1 MALMTTSSDVSEYHN
16 AESYLI
22 LSENEKSMM
31 IKIDYRSLNQ
41 TVDIWTYNREI
52 KPDVVEQLFEYI
64 QDKSNNI
71 VWTLTAIKERKSNRL
86 FLIDGQHRYEAI
98 KKIMQNDI
106 DFKEERFV
114 FIQVYLINN
123 IEEDEEY
130 IVDLF
135 VKINNHAPLNIPDFP
150 SERNIKL
157 IKKIIEDKILKN
169 GIITNEKTQKANQ
182 PRIHKKTLHTKFN
195 EYNDYN
201 KDLTDETIIQNL
213 KIINN
218 YIGLKSYEEI
228 FKNEKEA
235 EKDKNKNAWEKAK
248 ELKFYLGF
256 RNCNPKFLI
265 DNIIKNIGNKN
276 YLTEISN

>member
-1 MALMTTSSDVSEYHN
+1 MASELEFHN
-16 AESYLI
+16 AENYSI

-31 IKIDYRSLNQ
+31 IKIDFRSLNQ
-41 TVDIWTYNREI
+41 TVDIWAYNREI
-52 KPDVVEQLFEYI
+52 KPEIVEKLFENI

-71 VWTLTAIKERKSNRL
+71 VWTLTAIKERKSSHL

-98 KKIMQNDI
+98 KNIMQDDI

-114 FIQVYLINN
+114 FIQVYLIDN
-123 IEEDEEY
+123 IDTDNEY
-130 IVDLF
+130 IIDLF
-135 VKINNHAPLNIPDFP
+135 IKINNHTPLNIPDFP
-150 SERNIKL
+150 SDKNIKL

-169 GIITNEKTQKANQ
+169 GISIDEKRLTAHQ
-182 PRIHKKTLHTKFN
+182 PRIHKKTLHTKLN

-248 ELKFYLGF
+248 ELKFYIGF
-256 RNCNPKFLI
+256 RNCNEKYVI
-265 DNIIKNIGNKN
+265 DNIIKNICNP
-276 YLTEISN
+276 EIFI